1 MGVLTL
7 AVFCLSA
14 CDRDLDVQQSYP
26 FTVETMP
33 VQKDIVRGQ
42 TAEIRCTL
50 KRGGEFADTRYTI
63 RYFQSDGKGLLRNDN
78 GTVFKP
84 NDRYPLTKDIFRLYY
99 TSLSADRQT
108 IDVYVEDSFG
118 RIQQLTFSS
127 ITSGK
132 MARTSLHL
140 LATKNIAH
148 STSKCCTFQW
158 EVRHKVTEMCD
169 FISSAKWC

>member
-1 MGVLTL
+1 MKNILNTIWVMGVLTL

-14 CDRDLDVQQSYP
+14 CDRDLDVRQSYP

-33 VQKDIVRGQ
+33 VQKDIIRGQ

-84 NDRYPLTKDIFRLYY
+84 NDRYPLTKDVFRLYY
-99 TSLSADRQT
+99 TSLSSDRQT
-108 IDVYVEDSFG
+108 IDVYVEDNFG
-118 RIQQLTFSS
+118 RIQQLTFSFNNE
-127 ITSGK
+127 K
-132 MARTSLHL
+132 AENRE
-140 LATKNIAH
+140 K
-148 STSKCCTFQW
+148 
-158 EVRHKVTEMCD
+158 
-169 FISSAKWC
+169 SSATVTKVLKDADN